1 MNMLESPENGLLPSF
16 LLPESAPH
24 APSSVFIAPGATL
37 IGAVHLGE
45 ECSIWYSSVIR
56 ADINRITLG
65 AQSNV
70 QDGCVL
76 HVADANAC
84 EIGERVTLGHRAVVH
99 ACRVEDEVLVG
110 MSATILDGAVIGARS
125 IIGAGTV
132 VPKGMIV
139 PPGSLVVGT
148 PGRVVRSLS
157 VEEQAQ
163 NTRLALKYVQLSRR
177 YLALGMAA
185 PR

>member
-1 MNMLESPENGLLPSF
+1 MYTLESPENGLLPTF
-16 LLPESAPH
+16 LLPEAAPQ
-24 APSSVFIAPGATL
+24 APCSVFIAPGATL
-37 IGAVHLGE
+37 IGAVTLGE
-45 ECSIWYSSVIR
+45 ECSVWYGSVIR

-76 HVADANAC
+76 HVADSYAC
-84 EIGERVTLGHRAVVH
+84 EIGQRVTLGHRAVVH

-125 IIGAGTV
+125 IIGAGAV
-132 VPKGMIV
+132 VPKGMVV
-139 PPGSLVVGT
+139 PPGSLVLGT

-157 VEEQAQ
+157 VEEQGQ
-163 NTRLALKYVQLSRR
+163 NGRLALKYVQLSRR

-185 PR
+185 LR